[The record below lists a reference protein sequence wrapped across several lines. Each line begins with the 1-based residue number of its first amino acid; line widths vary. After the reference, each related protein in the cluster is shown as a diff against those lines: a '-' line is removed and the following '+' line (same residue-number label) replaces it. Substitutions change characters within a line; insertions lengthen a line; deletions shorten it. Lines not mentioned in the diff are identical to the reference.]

1 MAAKQKAHKK
11 WRKKLNWTPQR
22 ALERE
27 GSSQDGL
34 SSFACTDAVW
44 LFPVLVV
51 WLVML
56 AAVVFAA
63 RWGQPSR
70 LLYGVD
76 YELNVCGVD
85 NGAAADVQR
94 TLRFSSQR
102 AGTFPYE
109 VLPATARV
117 AGSVDAATAAALEA
131 RTLRTGARDLG
142 PTDDRWWTA
151 GRGSRSYLFYANPAT
166 RLPICVARCPT
177 AAAPADGLRLEARV
191 CLYNHSAL
199 SYAAQEATVVTHC
212 FPTYDTVAIAG
223 YCVPTPPLEQAEYDA
238 AGVGIGGGGEGRRL
252 GEEGSG
258 TIGGGGGGGSLGGV
272 RASDL

>member
-1 MAAKQKAHKK
+1 MAEAATPCAPSLPPCACQESTDKEVAAKQKAHKK

-27 GSSQDGL
+27 GSSLDGL

-117 AGSVDAATAAALEA
+117 AGSAADPSSQDGRDPTLVFLFAFLAAFDEEDDEDN
-131 RTLRTGARDLG
+131 GRD
-142 PTDDRWWTA
+142 
-151 GRGSRSYLFYANPAT
+151 
-166 RLPICVARCPT
+166 V
-177 AAAPADGLRLEARV
+177 
-191 CLYNHSAL
+191 
-199 SYAAQEATVVTHC
+199 
-212 FPTYDTVAIAG
+212 
-223 YCVPTPPLEQAEYDA
+223 
-238 AGVGIGGGGEGRRL
+238 
-252 GEEGSG
+252 
-258 TIGGGGGGGSLGGV
+258 
-272 RASDL
+272 

>member
-1 MAAKQKAHKK
+1 MQPHAVEATTLYDRERNPTSMFMFTPMYTSTSTSTSYVWSLPPHVHVPCVPSPPPCVCQESSDKEVAAKQKAHKK

-56 AAVVFAA
+56 AAVIYAA

-85 NGAAADVQR
+85 NGAAANVH

-109 VLPATARV
+109 ALPATASV
-117 AGSVDAATAAALEA
+117 AGSVDAATAAALKA
-131 RTLRTGARDLG
+131 RTLHTGGRDLG

-151 GRGSRSYLFYANPAT
+151 GRGSRTYLFYANPAT
-166 RLPICVARCPT
+166 RLPVCVERCP
-177 AAAPADGLRLEARV
+177 AVAAP
-191 CLYNHSAL
+191 
-199 SYAAQEATVVTHC
+199 
-212 FPTYDTVAIAG
+212 
-223 YCVPTPPLEQAEYDA
+223 
-238 AGVGIGGGGEGRRL
+238 
-252 GEEGSG
+252 
-258 TIGGGGGGGSLGGV
+258 
-272 RASDL
+272 